1 MRRLRAFTSLIVIV
15 VIAASAL
22 IYTFVSDNKPL
33 LGLDLQG
40 GVSVVLKPK
49 GTPESSAIDQ
59 AITIIRQRIDA
70 LGVAEP
76 EITRQ
81 GDNILIQIPGVKDK
95 DRAIDLVGQTAEL
108 QFRPVLA
115 ALPVSSQAV
124 PNPSPS
130 TTVPTDA
137 SSTTEAPATS
147 STTVNGSG
155 QVGMGASASLGE
167 LAAGSASTPTTLTD
181 GARELAQ
188 ADTTATTVAPL
199 TADAPTADA
208 PTADAPTAEP
218 TTTVADPNTTGDPLA
233 VDPATGGLTDAAC
246 ATTLSSDQL
255 NPTGDA
261 LLPQCRDKRLVA
273 TYKVGPVGLTGS
285 ALDTARANLG
295 QSGQWVVA
303 PVFKDNA
310 DGIGKFNGAAGQ
322 CYQKAATCPSGQL
335 AIVLD
340 GQVLSAP
347 SINAASFKADQIEIS
362 GSFNERSAKDL
373 ATALKYGALPV
384 EFEKQQAQIVSAT
397 LGRDALHAGLV
408 AGLVGL
414 ILAGLYMLAFYR
426 ILGLF
431 AVLKLAI
438 EGALLW
444 SVISYLGTSNGL
456 ALTLAGITG
465 IIVSIGV
472 SLDSNV
478 VYYEHLK
485 EDIQHGRSLRSATDR
500 SFVSAFSTI
509 VKADVASLIGAGILW
524 WLTVGPVRGFAFY
537 LGLSTLLDLLT
548 SWAYMRPVVKFATSR
563 ASLVRR
569 PALLGLPAERTQSTR
584 DTAAAG
590 EPTMSGANR

>member
-1 MRRLRAFTSLIVIV
+1 VRKLRAFTSLIVIV
-15 VIAASAL
+15 LIAASAL
-22 IYTFVSDNKPL
+22 IYTVLSGNKPL

-115 ALPVSSQAV
+115 ALSAAPAV
-124 PNPSPS
+124 LPETS
-130 TTVPTDA
+130 TTIPSD
-137 SSTTEAPATS
+137 STTSVPAD
-147 STTVNGSG
+147 STTTTVSGSG
-155 QVGMGASASLGE
+155 QVGLGAAASLGE
-167 LAAGSASTPTTLTD
+167 LALGADSTPTTLSD
-181 GARELAQ
+181 GGREYAQ
-188 ADTTATTVAPL
+188 AESTVTETPG
-199 TADAPTADA
+199 
-208 PTADAPTAEP
+208 AEP
-218 TTTVADPNTTGDPLA
+218 VVAADPAAPVAAEDPLA
-233 VDPATGGLTDAAC
+233 VDPATGGLTNAAC
-246 ATTLSSDQL
+246 TATLSADQL
-255 NPTGDA
+255 NPTGEA
-261 LLPQCRDKRLVA
+261 LLPQCSDGVLVV

-285 ALDTARANLG
+285 ALDTARASLG
-295 QSGQWVVA
+295 ESGQWVVQ

-310 DGIGKFNGAAGQ
+310 DGIGKFNAAGAQ
-322 CYQKAATCPSGQL
+322 CYAKAATCPSGQL

-340 GQVLSAP
+340 GRVISAP

-362 GSFNERSAKDL
+362 GSFNERTAKDL

-408 AGLVGL
+408 AGVVGL
-414 ILAGLYMLAFYR
+414 ILAGLYMVAFYR
-426 ILGLF
+426 LLGLF
-431 AVLKLAI
+431 AVLKLSI

-444 SVISYLGTSNGL
+444 AVISYLGTSSGL

-465 IIVSIGV
+465 IVVSIGV

-485 EDIQHGRSLRSATDR
+485 EDIQNGRSLRSATDH

-509 VKADVASLIGAGILW
+509 VKADVASLIGAVILW

-537 LGLSTLLDLLT
+537 LGLSTLLDLVT
-548 SWAYMRPVVKFATSR
+548 SWAYMRPVVKFATNR
-563 ASLVRR
+563 KSLLRR
-569 PALLGLPAERTQSTR
+569 PGLLGLPAERKKLST
-584 DTAAAG
+584 DTGAAG
-590 EPTMSGANR
+590 DPSLTGASR

>member
-1 MRRLRAFTSLIVIV
+1 VRKLRAFTSLIVILA
-15 VIAASAL
+15 IAASAL
-22 IYTFVSDNKPL
+22 IYTALSGNKPL

-115 ALPVSSQAV
+115 ALSAAPAPVPEPTTDSTPESAPEV
-124 PNPSPS
+124 PEETS
-130 TTVPTDA
+130 TTAV
-137 SSTTEAPATS
+137 S
-147 STTVNGSG
+147 GSG
-155 QVGMGASASLGE
+155 EVGLGANASLGE
-167 LAAGSASTPTTLTD
+167 LAIGVDTTPTTLRD
-181 GARELAQ
+181 GVREYAQ
-188 ADTTATTVAPL
+188 SEPAATTDTTAPAVAADDPATVSSA
-199 TADAPTADA
+199 
-208 PTADAPTAEP
+208 
-218 TTTVADPNTTGDPLA
+218 DPLA
-233 VDPATGGLTDAAC
+233 VDPTTGGLTDAAC
-246 ATTLSSDQL
+246 TATLGADQI
-255 NPTGDA
+255 NPTGEA
-261 LLPQCRDKRLVA
+261 LLPQCSDGLLIV

-295 QSGQWVVA
+295 ESGQWVVA

-322 CYQKAATCPSGQL
+322 CFAKGPTCPSGQL

-340 GQVLSAP
+340 GQVISAP

-362 GSFNERSAKDL
+362 GSFDERSAKDL

-384 EFEKQQAQIVSAT
+384 EFEMQQAQIVSAT
-397 LGRDALHAGLV
+397 LGRDALDAGLV
-408 AGLVGL
+408 AGIVGL
-414 ILAGLYMLAFYR
+414 ILASAYMIAFYR
-426 ILGLF
+426 FLGLL
-431 AVLKLAI
+431 AVLKLAV

-444 SVISYLGTSNGL
+444 AIISYLGTSNGL

-485 EDIQHGRSLRSATDR
+485 EDIQNGRSARSATDH
-500 SFVSAFSTI
+500 SFVTAFSTI
-509 VKADVASLIGAGILW
+509 VKADVASLIGAVILW
-524 WLTVGPVRGFAFY
+524 WMTVGPVRGFAFY
-537 LGLSTLLDLLT
+537 LALSAVLDLFAT
-548 SWAYMRPVVKFATSR
+548 WAYMRPVVKLATGRSWFLR
-563 ASLVRR
+563 H
-569 PALLGLPAERTQSTR
+569 PAILGLPAERKKSTEV
-584 DTAAAG
+584 AG
-590 EPTMSGANR
+590 PAGDPTLTGASR

>member
-15 VIAASAL
+15 LIAASAL
-22 IYTFVSDNKPL
+22 IYTIVSDNKPL

-49 GTPESSAIDQ
+49 GAAESSAIDQ
-59 AITIIRQRIDA
+59 AIAIIRQRIDA

-115 ALPVSSQAV
+115 ALPAGSQVV
-124 PNPSPS
+124 PPSDTTTTVPADSGS
-130 TTVPTDA
+130 TTVAPDA
-137 SSTTEAPATS
+137 T
-147 STTVNGSG
+147 STTVGGSG
-155 QVGMGASASLGE
+155 EVGLGTGASVGE
-167 LAAGSASTPTTLTD
+167 LAVGSSSTPTTLSD
-181 GARELAQ
+181 GAREFAQ
-188 ADTTATTVAPL
+188 AETTTTIPAVTAEAPAVDATTAV
-199 TADAPTADA
+199 
-208 PTADAPTAEP
+208 AEP
-218 TTTVADPNTTGDPLA
+218 TAIDTNAADPTASGDPLA

-246 ATTLSSDQL
+246 AVTLSSDQL

-261 LLPQCRDKRLVA
+261 LLPQCKDKRLVA

-310 DGIGKFNGAAGQ
+310 EGIGKFNGAAGQ
-322 CYQKAATCPSGQL
+322 CYAKSATCPSGQL

-362 GSFNERSAKDL
+362 GSFDERSAKDL

-397 LGRDALHAGLV
+397 LGRDALHAGLI

-414 ILAGLYMLAFYR
+414 ILAGLYMVLFYR

-431 AVLKLAI
+431 AVLKLGI

-444 SVISYLGTSNGL
+444 TVISYLGTNNGL

-485 EDIQHGRSLRSATDR
+485 EDIQHGRSVRSATDR

-548 SWAYMRPVVKFATSR
+548 SWAYMRPVVKFATAR
-563 ASLVRR
+563 AFLVRR
-569 PALLGLPAERTQSTR
+569 PGILGLPAERTQTTR
-584 DTAAAG
+584 ETGATG

>member
-15 VIAASAL
+15 LIAASAL
-22 IYTFVSDNKPL
+22 IYTVISDNKPL

-49 GTPESSAIDQ
+49 GTAESSAIDQ
-59 AITIIRQRIDA
+59 AIAIIRQRIDA

-81 GDNILIQIPGVKDK
+81 GDNILLQIPGVKDK

-115 ALPVSSQAV
+115 ALPAGSQVVPPSDTTTTVPADSSSSTVA
-124 PNPSPS
+124 PDATS
-130 TTVPTDA
+130 TTVG
-137 SSTTEAPATS
+137 
-147 STTVNGSG
+147 GSG
-155 QVGMGASASLGE
+155 EVGLGTGASVGE
-167 LAAGSASTPTTLTD
+167 LAVGSSSTPTTLSD
-181 GARELAQ
+181 GAREFAQ
-188 ADTTATTVAPL
+188 AETTTTIPAVTAEAPAVDATTA
-199 TADAPTADA
+199 
-208 PTADAPTAEP
+208 
-218 TTTVADPNTTGDPLA
+218 VADPTAIDTNAADAAASGDPLA

-246 ATTLSSDQL
+246 AVTLSSDQL
-255 NPTGDA
+255 NPTGDV
-261 LLPQCRDKRLVA
+261 LLPQCKDQLLVA

-295 QSGQWVVA
+295 QNGQWVVA

-322 CYQKAATCPSGQL
+322 CYAKAATCPSGQL

-362 GSFNERSAKDL
+362 GSFDERSAKDL

-397 LGRDALHAGLV
+397 LGRDALHAGLI

-414 ILAGLYMLAFYR
+414 ILAGLYMVLFYR

-431 AVLKLAI
+431 AVLKLGI

-444 SVISYLGTSNGL
+444 TVISYLGTNNGL

-485 EDIQHGRSLRSATDR
+485 EDIQNGRSVRSSTDR

-548 SWAYMRPVVKFATSR
+548 SWAYMRPVVKFATAR
-563 ASLVRR
+563 TSLLRR
-569 PALLGLPAERTQSTR
+569 PGILGLPAERTQTTR
-584 DTAAAG
+584 DTGVAG